1 MLLVNP
7 EKNMQVTVKLFAT
20 LARYKSDVKSGK
32 PFEVD
37 LSDSATV
44 TDLITF
50 LQIPANEIHIV
61 FINNIIQEPAST
73 LKDGDVVGIFPP
85 VGGG

>member
-1 MLLVNP
+1 
-7 EKNMQVTVKLFAT
+7 MQVTVKLFAT
-20 LARYKSDVKSGK
+20 LAGLRGDVKSGK

-37 LSDSATV
+37 LPDSATV
-44 TDLITF
+44 TDLINI
-50 LQIPANEIHIV
+50 LQIPTDEIHIV